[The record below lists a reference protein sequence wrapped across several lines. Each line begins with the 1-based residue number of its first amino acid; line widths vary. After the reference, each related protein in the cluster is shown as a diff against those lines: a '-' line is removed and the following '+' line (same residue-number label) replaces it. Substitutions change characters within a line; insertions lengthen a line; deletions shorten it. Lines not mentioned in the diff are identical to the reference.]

1 MTTDAPVGRRR
12 TVRLVDVP
20 VALYREAEQHAD
32 DLQRELLLMAGYE
45 SARGLPGRA
54 TDLQRRADTH
64 RDARLALSMAAAP
77 EVSRGTGTVTLVY
90 DVTLDA
96 ATTAEEWARLVDDVA
111 VLCRSGEMLMVPAR
125 PEVAEFSRWFCAEFV
140 GQLRDG
146 RAPTPWPA
154 YAAAVTP

>member
-1 MTTDAPVGRRR
+1 MTTDAPVGRRH

-45 SARGLPGRA
+45 SGRGLPGRA
-54 TDLQRRADTH
+54 TELKRRADAH
-64 RDARLALSMAAAP
+64 REARLALSVSAEP
-77 EVSRGTGTVTLVY
+77 EVSSAAGTVTLAF
-90 DVTLDA
+90 DVTVEA
-96 ATTAEEWARLVDDVA
+96 ATTAEEWTRLLDDIA

-125 PEVAEFSRWFCAEFV
+125 PEVAAFSRWFCAEFV

-146 RAPTPWPA
+146 REPTPWPA